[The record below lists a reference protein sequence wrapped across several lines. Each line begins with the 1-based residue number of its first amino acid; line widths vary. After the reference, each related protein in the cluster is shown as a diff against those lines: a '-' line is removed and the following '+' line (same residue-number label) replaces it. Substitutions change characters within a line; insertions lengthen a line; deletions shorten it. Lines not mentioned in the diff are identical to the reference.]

1 MHIDLSTFLAILG
14 LIATVIFGILSVDL
28 FKRKR
33 NPGKLSLVKQST
45 LGLFN
50 NIAKNFD
57 EISIL
62 YKAEP
67 IKENVIYLKA
77 SFINDGDID
86 IEGKTVE
93 KTLNLELEND
103 LKWIK
108 SKVTQTSPELIS
120 TSEILE
126 DKQNLRFNFGL
137 IRKREYFQ
145 FEALIETNDS
155 KIDADDIYE
164 KIKISHR
171 IANTQKVNVTSL
183 LSEEQLD
190 RKKKNIKSF
199 GFMMGFQL
207 LIVIVVLLIQQL
219 YFKEA
224 PIYYEASDGIS
235 YIVKAKTDES
245 IQLKNIESKEKTT
258 ISIAEFQKPEKFK
271 PYIPTQ
277 TFWEKLESTAYM
289 IPLLIIL
296 MLVIIGGEYWEL
308 RKSKKYYM
316 LYDLKEKLHPTS
328 RYN

>member
-1 MHIDLSTFLAILG
+1 MHIDLSTFLTILG

-33 NPGKLSLVKQST
+33 NPGKLTLVKQST

-190 RKKKNIKSF
+190 RKKKKIKSF

-207 LIVIVVLLIQQL
+207 LFVIVLFLIQLL

-224 PIYYEASDGIS
+224 PIYYKASDGIS
-235 YIVKAKTDES
+235 YTVKAKTDES
-245 IQLKNIESKEKTT
+245 IQLKNIDSKEKTT

-296 MLVIIGGEYWEL
+296 MLVFTGGEYWEL
-308 RKSKKYYM
+308 RKSKKYY
-316 LYDLKEKLHPTS
+316 LLFDLKEKTTPNTPL
-328 RYN
+328 